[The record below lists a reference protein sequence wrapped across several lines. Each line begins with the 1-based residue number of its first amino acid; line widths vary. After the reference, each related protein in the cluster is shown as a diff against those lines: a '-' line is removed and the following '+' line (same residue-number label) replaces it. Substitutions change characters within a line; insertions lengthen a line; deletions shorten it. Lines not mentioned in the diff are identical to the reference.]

1 MRTMIAIPCM
11 DEMDSGFVQC
21 LVNLRKVGDVDINI
35 LSGSL
40 VYEARERLAG
50 VAVDGG
56 YDYVLWLDSDMMFPE
71 TLLLDLLAQ
80 DKDFITGVCAARR
93 PPYNP
98 CIFRS
103 NGEKLDFVTDFKDR
117 LIKVDGCGFG
127 VVLMKTE
134 LLQKSFD
141 KYRTC
146 FQPIPGYGEDL
157 SFCVR
162 AKDLGYQLFADPNIE
177 IGHIGKTVITKNAFR
192 RYDAKQSKTGIEDN
206 NGCL

>member
-1 MRTMIAIPCM
+1 MRTLIAIPCM

-21 LVNLRKVGDVDINI
+21 LVNLRKVGEVDINI

-50 VAVDGG
+50 LAVDGE
-56 YDYVLWLDSDMMFPE
+56 YDYVLWLDSDMMFPD

-80 DKDFITGVCAARR
+80 DKDIITGVCAARR

-103 NGEKLDFVTDFKDR
+103 VGEKLEFVTDFKDR
-117 LIKVDGCGFG
+117 LLEVDGCGFG

-134 LLQKSFD
+134 VLKKSFD
-141 KYRTC
+141 EFRTC
-146 FQPIPGYGEDL
+146 FQPIPGFGEDL

-162 AKDLGYQLFADPNIE
+162 AKKLGYKLFADPNIE

-192 RYDAKQSKTGIEDN
+192 RYDVSKSEIGIEDN
-206 NGCL
+206 N